1 MKSNTLI
8 LILSFVFT
16 LGVKQ
21 AFAQPEVLNGPQIQF
36 EKESH
41 DYGTIENGANG
52 DCVFTFKNTGNAPLI
67 LENVKGSC
75 SCTVPKW
82 PTEPILPGETGKIEV
97 HYNTASAGPINKSV
111 TITSNAVNEAVKVVR
126 IKGNVLTA
134 KATTPVEEIPGAVST
149 N

>member
-1 MKSNTLI
+1 MKSNTLV

-21 AFAQPEVLNGPQIQF
+21 AFAQPEVLNGAQIQF

-41 DYGTIENGANG
+41 DYGSIENGANG

-97 HYNTASAGPINKSV
+97 HYNTANSGPISKTV
-111 TITSNAVNEAVKVVR
+111 TISSNAVNEPMKVVR
-126 IKGNVLTA
+126 IKGNVLPA
-134 KATTPVEEIPGAVST
+134 PVKEAVVQEEAH
-149 N
+149 

>member
-1 MKSNTLI
+1 MKSNTIL

-75 SCTVPKW
+75 SCTVPNW
-82 PTEPILPGETGKIEV
+82 TTEPILPGKTGQITV
-97 HYNTASAGPINKSV
+97 HYATTNTGSINKSV
-111 TITSNAVNEAVKVVR
+111 TITSNAVNESVKVVR
-126 IKGNVLTA
+126 IKGNVLPAKETA
-134 KATTPVEEIPGAVST
+134 VESTPVVT

>member
-1 MKSNTLI
+1 MKANTLL

-21 AFAQPEVLNGPQIQF
+21 ASAQPQVLTGPQIQF

-52 DCVFTFKNTGNAPLI
+52 DCVFVFKNTGNAPLI

-75 SCTVPKW
+75 SCTVPQW
-82 PTEPILPGETGKIEV
+82 PTEPIQPGATGEIKV
-97 HYNTASAGPINKSV
+97 HYNTATAGPINKSV
-111 TITSNAVNEAVKVVR
+111 TITSNAVNESVKVVR

-134 KATTPVEEIPGAVST
+134 KVPETKTEAVST

>member
-1 MKSNTLI
+1 MKSSTIL

-21 AFAQPEVLNGPQIQF
+21 VLAQPEVLNGPQIQF

-41 DYGTIENGANG
+41 DYGTIENGSNG
-52 DCVFTFKNTGNAPLI
+52 DCIFTFKNTGNAPLI

-75 SCTVPKW
+75 SCTVPQW
-82 PTEPILPGETGKIEV
+82 PTEPILPGQTGEIKV
-97 HYNTASAGPINKSV
+97 QYNTSTAGPINKSV

-126 IKGNVLTA
+126 IKGNVLATKETA
-134 KATTPVEEIPGAVST
+134 VESVPASR

>member
-1 MKSNTLI
+1 MKSNAIFLV
-8 LILSFVFT
+8 LSLVFT
-16 LGVKQ
+16 LGMKQ
-21 AFAQPEVLNGPQIQF
+21 ANAQPQVLNGPQIQF

-52 DCVFTFKNTGNAPLI
+52 DCVFIFKNTGNAPLI

-82 PTEPILPGETGKIEV
+82 TTEPILPGKTGEIKV
-97 HYNTASAGPINKSV
+97 HYNTGNTGPISKTV
-111 TITSNAVNEAVKVVR
+111 TVTSNAVNEPVKVVR
-126 IKGNVLTA
+126 IKGTVLPVKETA
-134 KATTPVEEIPGAVST
+134 AESVPAST

>member
-1 MKSNTLI
+1 MKSNTLF

-16 LGVKQ
+16 LVVKQ
-21 AFAQPEVLNGPQIQF
+21 ASAQPQVLNGPQIEF
-36 EKESH
+36 EKDSH
-41 DYGTIENGANG
+41 DYGTVENGANG
-52 DCVFTFKNTGNAPLI
+52 DCVFIFRNIGNAPLI

-82 PTEPILPGETGKIEV
+82 PTEPILPGETGEIAV
-97 HYNTASAGPINKSV
+97 HYNTNSSGPINKSV

-126 IKGNVLTA
+126 IKGDVLPVKETVMES
-134 KATTPVEEIPGAVST
+134 TPASV

>member
-1 MKSNTLI
+1 MKSNAI
-8 LILSFVFT
+8 FLILSLVFT

-21 AFAQPEVLNGPQIQF
+21 ATAQPQVLTGPQIQF

-52 DCVFTFKNTGNAPLI
+52 DCVFVFKNTGNEPLI

-75 SCTVPKW
+75 SCTVPQW
-82 PTEPILPGETGKIEV
+82 PTEPILPGQTGEIKV
-97 HYNTASAGPINKSV
+97 HYNTVNTGPINKTV
-111 TITSNAVNEAVKVVR
+111 TITSNAVNEPMKVVR
-126 IKGNVLTA
+126 IKGNVLPVKETTVQKVPA
-134 KATTPVEEIPGAVST
+134 AT

>member
-1 MKSNTLI
+1 MKSNTLV

-21 AFAQPEVLNGPQIQF
+21 VFAQPEVLNGAQIQF

-41 DYGTIENGANG
+41 DYGTIEKDANG
-52 DCVFTFKNTGNAPLI
+52 DCVFIFKNTGNSPLI

-82 PTEPILPGETGKIEV
+82 PTEPILPGEKGEIKV
-97 HYNTASAGPINKSV
+97 HYNTANSGPINKSV
-111 TITSNAVNEAVKVVR
+111 TITSNAVNEPVKVVR

-134 KATTPVEEIPGAVST
+134 TVKEPAVQQAV

>member
-1 MKSNTLI
+1 V
-8 LILSFVFT
+8 LS
-16 LGVKQ
+16 
-21 AFAQPEVLNGPQIQF
+21 GPQIQL

-52 DCVFTFKNTGNAPLI
+52 DCTFTFRNTGNAPLI

-75 SCTVPKW
+75 SCTVPNW
-82 PTEPILPGETGKIEV
+82 PTEPILPGKTGEIKV
-97 HYNTASAGPINKSV
+97 HYNTTHSGPINKSV

-126 IKGNVLTA
+126 IKGNVLPA
-134 KATTPVEEIPGAVST
+134 KTPETEQVAIPT

>member
-1 MKSNTLI
+1 MKSNTIL

-21 AFAQPEVLNGPQIQF
+21 ALAQPEVLNGPQIQF

-41 DYGTIENGANG
+41 DYGTIENGSNG
-52 DCVFTFKNTGNAPLI
+52 DCIFTFKNTGNAPLI

-75 SCTVPKW
+75 SCTVPQW
-82 PTEPILPGETGKIEV
+82 PTEPILPGQAAEIKV
-97 HYNTASAGPINKSV
+97 HYNTSTAGPINKSV
-111 TITSNAVNEAVKVVR
+111 TITSNAVNESVKVVR
-126 IKGNVLTA
+126 IKGNVLAAKETA
-134 KATTPVEEIPGAVST
+134 VESVPAST

>member
-1 MKSNTLI
+1 MKSNAII
-8 LILSFVFT
+8 LILSLVFT

-21 AFAQPEVLNGPQIQF
+21 TFAQPQVLKGPQIQF

-52 DCVFTFKNTGNAPLI
+52 DCVFVFKNTGNEPLV

-82 PTEPILPGETGKIEV
+82 TTEPILPGKTGEIKV
-97 HYNTASAGPINKSV
+97 HYNTGNTGPISKTV
-111 TITSNAVNEAVKVVR
+111 TITSNAVNEPVKVVR
-126 IKGNVLTA
+126 IKGTVLPA
-134 KATTPVEEIPGAVST
+134 KETMEATPAVS

>member
-1 MKSNTLI
+1 MKSNAII
-8 LILSFVFT
+8 LILSLVFT

-21 AFAQPEVLNGPQIQF
+21 AFAQPQVLKGPQIQF

-52 DCVFTFKNTGNAPLI
+52 DCVFVFKNTGNEPLV

-82 PTEPILPGETGKIEV
+82 TTEPILPGKTGEIKV
-97 HYNTASAGPINKSV
+97 HYNTGNTGPISKTV
-111 TITSNAVNEAVKVVR
+111 TITSNAVNEPVKVVR
-126 IKGNVLTA
+126 IKGTVLPA
-134 KATTPVEEIPGAVST
+134 KETMEATPAVS

>member
-1 MKSNTLI
+1 MKSNTLV

-41 DYGTIENGANG
+41 DYGSIENGANG

-75 SCTVPKW
+75 SCTVPDWTKD
-82 PTEPILPGETGKIEV
+82 PILPGATGQITV
-97 HYNTASAGPINKSV
+97 HYDTKSAGPINKSV
-111 TITSNAVNEAVKVVR
+111 TISSNAVNEPMKVVR
-126 IKGNVLTA
+126 IKGNVVAAAVKEADLQ
-134 KATTPVEEIPGAVST
+134 EEAH
-149 N
+149 

>member
-1 MKSNTLI
+1 MKSNAII
-8 LILSFVFT
+8 LVLSLVFT
-16 LGVKQ
+16 LGMKQ
-21 AFAQPEVLNGPQIQF
+21 ANAQPQVLNGPQIQF

-52 DCVFTFKNTGNAPLI
+52 DCVFIFKNTGNAPLI

-82 PTEPILPGETGKIEV
+82 TTEPVLPGKTGEIKV
-97 HYNTASAGPINKSV
+97 HYNTGNTGPISKTV
-111 TITSNAVNEAVKVVR
+111 TVTSNAVNEPVKVVR
-126 IKGNVLTA
+126 IKGTVLPVKETA
-134 KATTPVEEIPGAVST
+134 AESVPAST

>member
-1 MKSNTLI
+1 MKSNTLF
-8 LILSFVFT
+8 LILSLGFT
-16 LGVKQ
+16 LVMKQ
-21 AFAQPEVLNGPQIQF
+21 VHAQPEVLNGPQIQF

-52 DCVFTFKNTGNAPLI
+52 DCTFTFKNIGNAPLI

-75 SCTVPKW
+75 SCTVPNW
-82 PTEPILPGETGKIEV
+82 TSEPILPGNTGEIAV
-97 HYNTASAGPINKSV
+97 HYNTNNSGSINKSV

-126 IKGNVLTA
+126 IKGNVLPAKETA
-134 KATTPVEEIPGAVST
+134 AESTPVVT